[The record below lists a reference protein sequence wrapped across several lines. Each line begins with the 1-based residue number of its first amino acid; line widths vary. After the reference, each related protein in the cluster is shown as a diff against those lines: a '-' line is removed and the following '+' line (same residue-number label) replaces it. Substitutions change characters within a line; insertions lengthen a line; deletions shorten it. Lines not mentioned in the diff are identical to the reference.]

1 MTLRGLNPVFLIR
14 LFFLCWLVV
23 WPGTGVCRAGTSE
36 KPAFE
41 TADIGVQIITNTNQG
56 DFHRYWSTGPGL
68 EAYCLSP
75 FYLGDIQLGVRAI
88 SFESRPAGLTDYL
101 SFFVY
106 AGWGKSWALPHNMKG
121 FTGFSIGSD
130 QMYFE
135 VEDRPGSKH
144 ESEIGMALCARL
156 SAPLPGRWSITAGGS
171 YTEIFTHKR
180 IRLVFVSVGIS
191 RSFDVPGWLREFLK

>member
-75 FYLGDIQLGVRAI
+75 FYLGDIQLGVRAV
-88 SFESRPAGLTDYL
+88 SFESRPA
-101 SFFVY
+101 
-106 AGWGKSWALPHNMKG
+106 
-121 FTGFSIGSD
+121 
-130 QMYFE
+130 
-135 VEDRPGSKH
+135 DR
-144 ESEIGMALCARL
+144 EQNDATRFMDTLAI
-156 SAPLPGRWSITAGGS
+156 
-171 YTEIFTHKR
+171 
-180 IRLVFVSVGIS
+180 V
-191 RSFDVPGWLREFLK
+191 